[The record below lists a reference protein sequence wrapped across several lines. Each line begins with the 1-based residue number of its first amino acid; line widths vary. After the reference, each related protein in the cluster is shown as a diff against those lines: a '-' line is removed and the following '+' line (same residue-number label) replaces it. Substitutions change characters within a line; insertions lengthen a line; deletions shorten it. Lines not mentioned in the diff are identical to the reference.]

1 MQAPRR
7 TTAVRERSKERAR
20 HHPYN
25 GAMVLAFLLGFCLA
39 QCAPVAFAHMN
50 EPPPP
55 DYTAA
60 ACYGLV
66 QNAGR
71 AIAWARWEKS
81 LSLEKTRSAP
91 LRAGTTRA

>member
-7 TTAVRERSKERAR
+7 TTAVRERAKERAR

-50 EPPPP
+50 EPPPQNFS
-55 DYTAA
+55 AA
-60 ACYGLV
+60 ACSGLV
-66 QNAGR
+66 QGRRVARSPGHAG
-71 AIAWARWEKS
+71 KS
-81 LSLEKTRSAP
+81 ICR
-91 LRAGTTRA
+91 